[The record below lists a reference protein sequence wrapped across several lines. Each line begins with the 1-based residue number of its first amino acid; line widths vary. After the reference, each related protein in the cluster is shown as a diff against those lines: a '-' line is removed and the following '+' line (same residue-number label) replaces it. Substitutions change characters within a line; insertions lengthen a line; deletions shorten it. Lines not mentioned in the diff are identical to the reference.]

1 MSKFICPYCFNE
13 KETNDILFRCINP
26 NASECSLEEDKPFS
40 DYWDFH
46 PPKVMNHI
54 INPNTSMFNQKSK
67 SAFCPICKTKTT
79 KMICP
84 TCHNSLPFTTG
95 ELKDYNISLIGAK
108 DAGKSV
114 YIAVLLNALAQRI
127 GMNLNASLV
136 ALNDETIKRYRE
148 QFYQPLF
155 QKKEL
160 LKATGAAGASQKTPL
175 LYRFGFEKKNFF
187 GQRSNEVVTLVFFD
201 TAGERL
207 DDEKVMARETKYISN
222 SSGIIFLLDPLQI
235 PAVRDRLPPDI
246 PLPPIQTQ
254 PEEIVTRVVNLIR
267 EDKQIP
273 EKERIKTPVAL
284 VFSKIDALRSLF
296 PPDSML
302 QQSSPHAA
310 FLDISDCERVSIE
323 MLAYLYDWIGPN
335 LNNIMQHHFEH
346 FSYFG
351 VSALGEPP
359 TGSKLSEAVSSHR
372 IEDPFLW
379 LLWKNNLIQGVRKK
393 R

>member
-13 KETNDILFRCINP
+13 NETNNILFRCINP
-26 NASECSLEEDKPFS
+26 NNAECPGEEDKLYS
-40 DYWDFH
+40 SYWGFH
-46 PPKVMNHI
+46 PPKIMNHV

-67 SAFCPICKTKTT
+67 NALCPICRTKTT

-84 TCHNSLPFTTG
+84 SCHNSLPFTTG

-136 ALNDETIKRYRE
+136 ALNDETIRRYRQE
-148 QFYQPLF
+148 FYQPLF

-160 LKATGAAGASQKTPL
+160 LMGTASQGAAQKTPL

-187 GQRSNEVVTLVFFD
+187 GKRSNEVVTLVFFD

-207 DDEKVMARETKYISN
+207 DNEDVMARETKYISN

-246 PLPPIQTQ
+246 QLPPIHTQ
-254 PEEIVTRVVNLIR
+254 PEEIVTRVINLIR

-273 EKERIKTPVAL
+273 EKERIKTPIAL

-302 QQSSPHAA
+302 QQSSPHTSS
-310 FLDISDCERVSIE
+310 LDISDCEMVSSE

-346 FSYFG
+346 FCYFG

-359 TGSKLSEAVSSHR
+359 LGEKLSAAVSSNR

-379 LLWKNNLIQGVRKK
+379 LLWKNGFIQGTKKK